1 MSWRD
6 STLGALT
13 KLDGGLIQ
21 TGPFGSQL
29 HQAEYEA
36 EGVPVVMPKDITDG
50 GISSETVARVSEETA
65 ARLERHKLKPRSIV
79 LPRRGEITK
88 RAFIRD
94 AQDGWLCGTGC
105 LKIELNGDHLVP
117 EYLYYFMEQ
126 EHVTKWLLQHAVGS
140 TMLNLSAGIV
150 AAMPV
155 RYPAIN
161 VQQAIAET
169 LSTYDD
175 LIDNNRRRMALLE
188 DSARQLYREWFVRL
202 RFPGHEHTSIVDGVP
217 QGWRKVSLAEITSK
231 IGSGSTPKGGEAA
244 YQPEGVTL
252 IRSMNVYDDLFDD
265 AGLAFLNDGQA
276 AGLAN
281 VVVEPND
288 ILLNITGASVARCC
302 MAPER
307 YLPARVNQHVMIIR
321 VDPKKASPFFVHKAI
336 NSDECKRLLL
346 SFARKGSTR
355 EALTKEEMANFE
367 ITIPTSA
374 LMEQFGEIAAD
385 AYAQREGLA
394 KQNHKLR
401 QARDLLLPRLMNG
414 ELAV

>member
-1 MSWRD
+1 MSWQD

-50 GISSETVARVSEETA
+50 GISSETVARVSEQTA
-65 ARLERHKLKPRSIV
+65 TRLERHKLKPRSIV

-88 RAFIRD
+88 RAFISD

-161 VQQAIAET
+161 VQKAIAET
-169 LSTYDD
+169 LTTYDD

-202 RFPGHEHTSIVDGVP
+202 RFPGHEHTPIVDGAP
-217 QGWRKVSLAEITSK
+217 QGWERVRIDALGTVLTGKTPSTKDADNYGGDIPFIKTPDMHGNAFVLQAETYLSEKGAKLQENKFLPPGALLVSCIGTVGVVSITSELCQFNQQINAVIPVEDFLRYYSYFALK
-231 IGSGSTPKGGEAA
+231 ELKPRLDAIGG
-244 YQPEGVTL
+244 GVT
-252 IRSMNVYDDLFDD
+252 M
-265 AGLAFLNDGQA
+265 
-276 AGLAN
+276 AN
-281 VVVEPND
+281 VSKGKFESMDVLRPASTLLRSFDEFTSPVFNLIK
-288 ILLNITGASVARCC
+288 ILGQQ
-302 MAPER
+302 
-307 YLPARVNQHVMIIR
+307 NQ
-321 VDPKKASPFFVHKAI
+321 
-336 NSDECKRLLL
+336 
-346 SFARKGSTR
+346 
-355 EALTKEEMANFE
+355 
-367 ITIPTSA
+367 
-374 LMEQFGEIAAD
+374 
-385 AYAQREGLA
+385 
-394 KQNHKLR
+394 KLR

>member
-1 MSWRD
+1 MSWQD

-29 HQAEYEA
+29 HQAEYET
-36 EGVPVVMPKDITDG
+36 EGVPVVMPKDIIDG
-50 GISSETVARVSEETA
+50 GISSETVARVSAQTA
-65 ARLERHKLKPRSIV
+65 ARLERYKLKPRSIV

-88 RAFIRD
+88 RAFISD

-175 LIDNNRRRMALLE
+175 LIDNNRRRMLLLE
-188 DSARQLYREWFVRL
+188 DSSRQLYREWFVRL
-202 RFPGHEHTSIVDGVP
+202 RFPGHEHTPIVDGVP
-217 QGWRKVSLAEITSK
+217 QGWERKTLGDLCREVRDMVLPEALEPGTPYIGLEHIPRRSISLNDWGTVEEVTSSKCRFKTGEIIFGK
-231 IGSGSTPKGGEAA
+231 IRPYFHKVGVAFVD
-244 YQPEGVTL
+244 GVTSSDAIV
-252 IRSMNVYDDLFDD
+252 IRPVDETLHGLVLMTMSSDEFVAVTSQQMKEGSKMPRADWKQMKAFSLPVPPLSLLKSFDDLI
-265 AGLAFLNDGQA
+265 QPT
-276 AGLAN
+276 
-281 VVVEPND
+281 VEQ
-288 ILLNITGASVARCC
+288 LRS
-302 MAPER
+302 
-307 YLPARVNQHVMIIR
+307 
-321 VDPKKASPFFVHKAI
+321 
-336 NSDECKRLLL
+336 L
-346 SFARKGSTR
+346 SFA
-355 EALTKEEMANFE
+355 N
-367 ITIPTSA
+367 
-374 LMEQFGEIAAD
+374 Q
-385 AYAQREGLA
+385 
-394 KQNHKLR
+394 KLR

>member
-1 MSWRD
+1 MNWQD

-29 HQAEYEA
+29 HQAEYET

-50 GISSETVARVSEETA
+50 GISSETVARVSEQTA

-88 RAFIRD
+88 RAFITD
-94 AQDGWLCGTGC
+94 AQGGWLCGTGC

-117 EYLYYFMEQ
+117 EYLYYFMAQ
-126 EHVTKWLLQHAVGS
+126 EHVTKWLMQHAVGS

-161 VQQAIAET
+161 VQKAIAGT

-202 RFPGHEHTSIVDGVP
+202 RFPGHEHTPIVDGVP
-217 QGWRKVSLAEITSK
+217 QGWERKTLGDLCREVRDMVLPEALEPDTPYIGLEHIPRRSISLNDWGTVEEVTSSKCRFKAGEIIFGK
-231 IGSGSTPKGGEAA
+231 IRPYFHKVGVAFVD
-244 YQPEGVTL
+244 GVTSSDAIVVRPIDETL
-252 IRSMNVYDDLFDD
+252 HGLVLMTMSSDEFVAVTSQQMKEGSKMPRADWKQMKAFSVPVPPPGLLKNFDD
-265 AGLAFLNDGQA
+265 VIQPT
-276 AGLAN
+276 
-281 VVVEPND
+281 VEQ
-288 ILLNITGASVARCC
+288 LRT
-302 MAPER
+302 
-307 YLPARVNQHVMIIR
+307 
-321 VDPKKASPFFVHKAI
+321 
-336 NSDECKRLLL
+336 L
-346 SFARKGSTR
+346 SFA
-355 EALTKEEMANFE
+355 N
-367 ITIPTSA
+367 
-374 LMEQFGEIAAD
+374 Q
-385 AYAQREGLA
+385 
-394 KQNHKLR
+394 KLR

>member
-1 MSWRD
+1 MNWQD

-29 HQAEYEA
+29 HQAEYET

-50 GISSETVARVSEETA
+50 GISSETVARVSEQTA

-88 RAFIRD
+88 RAFITD
-94 AQDGWLCGTGC
+94 AQGGWLCGTGC

-117 EYLYYFMEQ
+117 EYLYYFMAQ
-126 EHVTKWLLQHAVGS
+126 EHVTKWLMQHAVGS

-161 VQQAIAET
+161 VQKAIAGT

-202 RFPGHEHTSIVDGVP
+202 RFPGQEHTPIVDGVP
-217 QGWRKVSLAEITSK
+217 QGWERKTLGDLCREVRDMVLPEALEPDTPYIGLEHIPRRSISLSDWGTVEEVTSSKCRFKAGEIIFGK
-231 IGSGSTPKGGEAA
+231 IRPYFHKVGVAFVD
-244 YQPEGVTL
+244 GVTSSDAIVVRPL
-252 IRSMNVYDDLFDD
+252 DESLHGLVLMTMSSDEFVAVTSQQMKEGSKMPRADWKQMKAFSVQVPPPGLLKNFDD
-265 AGLAFLNDGQA
+265 VIQPT
-276 AGLAN
+276 
-281 VVVEPND
+281 VEQ
-288 ILLNITGASVARCC
+288 LRT
-302 MAPER
+302 
-307 YLPARVNQHVMIIR
+307 
-321 VDPKKASPFFVHKAI
+321 
-336 NSDECKRLLL
+336 L
-346 SFARKGSTR
+346 SFA
-355 EALTKEEMANFE
+355 N
-367 ITIPTSA
+367 
-374 LMEQFGEIAAD
+374 Q
-385 AYAQREGLA
+385 
-394 KQNHKLR
+394 KLR